1 MREIMEKESKKIR
14 KERFFDDGDGL
25 IIEYPN
31 EDDKEKHESIS
42 FKNFYYKMVENDKEK
57 DI

>member
-1 MREIMEKESKKIR
+1 MEKESKKIR